1 MMLIQCCMLVEK
13 QLNLNLELNQ
23 KRKENLTQIKN
34 QSGKLLKRKL
44 KQ

>member
-1 MMLIQCCMLVEK
+1 MLVEK
-13 QLNLNLELNQ
+13 QLNLNLELNR
-23 KRKENLTQIKN
+23 KRKENLTQINN